1 MAEFAEHRQ
10 KSILSFVASSAS
22 LNARGKVHKKQ
33 QGIKGSCTV
42 KDQVKHVQ
50 MHLDLGQVMLIVVL
64 FTCIS
69 L

>member
-33 QGIKGSCTV
+33 QGRAGSCTV

-50 MHLDLGQVMLIVVL
+50 MHLDLGQVLKVAL
-64 FTCIS
+64 FISSIS